1 MFNASLPSFVL
12 LLQPLDGLLGFQVVL
27 GLLVDDAEDPVEE
40 LGEDGLDEV
49 SLVFRD
55 VHAVPVSVQQH

>member
-49 SLVFRD
+49 ALVLRD
-55 VHAVPVSVQQH
+55 VHAIPVGVHQH

>member
-1 MFNASLPSFVL
+1 MLNASLPSFVL
-12 LLQPLDGLLGFQVVL
+12 LLQPLDGLFSFQVVL